1 MTRHRRAFR
10 GFWSDPT
17 ASMSLGCI
25 DCPNLRQCGGQ
36 TISGAGFN
44 CLDHCCH
51 RPETCQVVCLNAKI
65 FAERVR
71 EVGGLDLDTPRAAP
85 VSSPIGTPYVPLIF
99 HGSARVSHFDAP
111 VIGIP
116 LYRFFDRNADCRFA
130 TRRDV
135 ADAFKINPAAQ
146 LLLTGVAQDH
156 EVERWWKLET
166 KGRIKAISNL
176 RRLGIAMVTTPN
188 FSVMVDRP
196 RWDDLHSIKRIA
208 EVYHELVSE
217 GQATALHVNGRT
229 RHDFSRWAEYVA
241 AHPEVTHL
249 AYEFTT
255 GAKSSER
262 MLQHAEWLTE
272 LAKAS
277 GRRLGLILRG
287 GTLVTAQL
295 SAHFDVTFIDSSPFE
310 KAMHRLIA
318 SLDENGQRNWLKRP
332 TSTGEPIDALFAE
345 NVRISES
352 WFARLH
358 PKVALAA

>member
-1 MTRHRRAFR
+1 
-10 GFWSDPT
+10 
-17 ASMSLGCI
+17 
-25 DCPNLRQCGGQ
+25 
-36 TISGAGFN
+36 
-44 CLDHCCH
+44 
-51 RPETCQVVCLNAKI
+51 
-65 FAERVR
+65 
-71 EVGGLDLDTPRAAP
+71 
-85 VSSPIGTPYVPLIF
+85 VSSPIGVPYVPLIF
-99 HGSARVSHFDAP
+99 HGSARASHFYAP
-111 VIGIP
+111 VIGMP
-116 LYRFFDRNADCRFA
+116 LYRFFDRNAECRFA
-130 TRRDV
+130 TRNDV
-135 ADAFKINPAAQ
+135 ADAFKIDAAAK

-156 EVERWWKLET
+156 EVERWWKLER

-176 RRLGIAMVTTPN
+176 RRLGIEMVTTPN

-196 RWDDLHSIKRIA
+196 RWDDLHSMKRIA

-229 RHDFSRWAEYVA
+229 RHDFTRWAEYVA

-255 GAKSSER
+255 GAKSPER

-277 GRRLGLILRG
+277 DRRLGLILRG
-287 GTLVTAQL
+287 GILVTAQL

-310 KAMHRLIA
+310 KAIHRLIA
-318 SLDENGQRNWLKRP
+318 SLDANGQRNWLKRP